1 VQAIPIARWLPKYN
15 KDWLRFDLIAGVT
28 VWAVVVPQAIAYAQ
42 IAGLPPQAGLFTA
55 FAGALAYAIFG
66 TSRQLVVSPMS
77 GSAAVSAAIVAPL
90 ADGDLKRYAGLS
102 ALLAIEAG
110 VIFIILG
117 WWKAGFVSQFV
128 AVSVQTGFLFGLG
141 MTIIVGQATKILGVP
156 SGQGSFFQQLW
167 QLLHKLDDT
176 HGSTLVIGL
185 AGLVAML
192 AFKRYMPT
200 FPAGLIVV
208 VVSIL
213 IVTLFNLDDHGVA
226 VVGSISREIP
236 LPALPHGVHLDD
248 LIALFPGALAVSLI
262 GYTETNSV
270 AEQFAEEHKYDI
282 KPNQELV
289 ALGAANILAGFFK
302 GFITGFITG
311 GGASQS
317 AANDRAGAKSQIAL
331 VTMAVLIALTSALL
345 MPIFKNLP
353 IAILGAIVIS
363 AVMGFIN
370 VPAMRRIANLRR
382 DAFFFAM
389 FALVGVLVLGILPG
403 LLLSVLL
410 SVLLLLGWE
419 SRPSDTILGMLPGT
433 NTYVDVAAHPEAIV
447 DPRIMI
453 FRLNS
458 QLLFINASWMR
469 DAVLERVR
477 QGKRNRKSW

>member
-1 VQAIPIARWLPKYN
+1 MQALPISSWLPTYK
-15 KDWLRFDLIAGVT
+15 KDWLRFDLIAGLT

-55 FAGALAYAIFG
+55 FAGALAYALFG

-77 GSAAVSAAIVAPL
+77 GSAAVSAAIVAPMT
-90 ADGDLKRYAGLS
+90 DGDLKRYAGLS

-128 AVSVQTGFLFGLG
+128 AVAVQTGFLFGLG
-141 MTIIVGQATKILGVP
+141 MTIIVGQAAKILGVP
-156 SGQGSFFQQLW
+156 GGEGSFFQQLW
-167 QLLHKLDDT
+167 QLLKKLDDT
-176 HGSTLVIGL
+176 SGWTLVIGL
-185 AGLVAML
+185 AGLAAML
-192 AFKRYMPT
+192 AFKRFMPT
-200 FPAGLIVV
+200 IPAALVV
-208 VVSIL
+208 VAVSIL
-213 IVTLFNLDDHGVA
+213 VVTLFNLDDHGVA

-236 LPALPHGVHLDD
+236 LPALPHGVHFDD
-248 LIALFPGALAVSLI
+248 LIALFPGAMAVALI

-302 GFITGFITG
+302 GFITG

-317 AANDRAGAKSQIAL
+317 AANDRAGAKSQISL
-331 VTMAVLIALTSALL
+331 LTMAVLIALTSALL

-363 AVMGFIN
+363 AVLGFIN
-370 VPAMRRIANLRR
+370 VPAMQRIRRLRR
-382 DAFFFAM
+382 DAFLFAM
-389 FALVGVLVLGILPG
+389 LSMIGVLVLGILPG

-410 SVLLLLGWE
+410 SILLLLGHE
-419 SRPSDTILGMLPGT
+419 SRPSDTILGSLPGT
-433 NTYVDVAAHPEAIV
+433 NVFVDAAAHPEAIV
-447 DPRIMI
+447 DP
-453 FRLNS
+453 
-458 QLLFINASWMR
+458 
-469 DAVLERVR
+469 
-477 QGKRNRKSW
+477 